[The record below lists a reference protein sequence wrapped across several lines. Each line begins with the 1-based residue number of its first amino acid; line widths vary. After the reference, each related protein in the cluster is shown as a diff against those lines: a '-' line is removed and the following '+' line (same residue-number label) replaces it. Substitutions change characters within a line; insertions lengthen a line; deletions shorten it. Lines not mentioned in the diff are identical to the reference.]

1 MLLDVS
7 VLTPKEV
14 IFEGTAKAVTLPG
27 EEGVF
32 EILPY
37 HKSIVSR
44 LVSGNLFID
53 NEKFFIKRGVM
64 KLHNNKVVVIVEQK

>member
-1 MLLDVS
+1 MLLNVS

-14 IFEGTAKAVTLPG
+14 IFEGTARSVIVPG

-32 EILPY
+32 EVSPF

-44 LVSGNLFID
+44 LISGNLFID
-53 NEKFFIKRGVM
+53 NEKFPIRRGVM
-64 KLHNNKVVVIVEQK
+64 KLHNNQVTVIIEE